1 MADRRDSPATPAPAP
16 AHGQLTPAEKV
27 MLGMLIALVGGM
39 FLSMMSFHRQ
49 IGDLRAEIHQEF
61 GALRTDLERQIN
73 DLGTDLGQ
81 RIGDLEERI
90 GDVEERMA
98 RLEAIMVAHLGT
110 PPPPADGAG
119 DSAPAQ

>member
-1 MADRRDSPATPAPAP
+1 MADRRDSPAAPAP

-27 MLGMLIALVGGM
+27 MLGALIALVAGM

-61 GALRTDLERQIN
+61 GDLGTGLERQIN
-73 DLGTDLGQ
+73 DLRTDLGQ
-81 RIGDLEERI
+81 RMGSLEERM
-90 GDVEERMA
+90 V
-98 RLEAIMVAHLGT
+98 RLAAIMEVHFGT
-110 PPPPADGAG
+110 PPLPADGAG

>member
-1 MADRRDSPATPAPAP
+1 MADRRDSPAAPAP

-27 MLGMLIALVGGM
+27 MLGAPITLVAGL
-39 FLSMMSFHRQ
+39 FVSMVSFHRQ

-73 DLGTDLGQ
+73 DLRTDLGQ
-81 RIGDLEERI
+81 RI

-110 PPPPADGAG
+110 PPLPADGAG